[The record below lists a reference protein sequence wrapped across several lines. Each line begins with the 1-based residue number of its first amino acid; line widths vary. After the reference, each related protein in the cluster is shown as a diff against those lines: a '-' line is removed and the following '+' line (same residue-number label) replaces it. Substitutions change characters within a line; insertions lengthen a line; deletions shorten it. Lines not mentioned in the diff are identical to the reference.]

1 MIQTYKAHLI
11 EKQQMSPDVFMFRF
25 QLPEGQN
32 VEFVPGQY
40 LILFVPQGQTK
51 ARRLFSINT
60 PPKKD
65 GTFELLVK
73 IIPGGV
79 ASEYVSRL
87 TKEEEVL
94 FQGPAGMFQLRPR
107 QKNIVFMATG
117 TGLAPIRSILLS
129 MANSQWLIANGQQ
142 IRTDLFWGLRTS
154 QDAYY
159 LDEFETLK
167 KQFSGFSYNLCFSR
181 DEQFEKIPQ
190 EQKSVCIT
198 GRIPDA
204 MEKIANNTN
213 LKIDNASDYYLCGGR
228 DAVET
233 FRHYLYGRGIEKEN
247 VFFEKF

>member
-11 EKQQMSPDVFMFRF
+11 EKRQMSPDVFMFKF

-32 VEFVPGQY
+32 VEFIPGQY

-79 ASEYVSRL
+79 ASEYLAKL
-87 TKEEEVL
+87 TKEEEVS

-107 QKNIVFMATG
+107 DKQIVFMATG

-129 MANSQWLIANGQQ
+129 MTTNQNKAVY
-142 IRTDLFWGLRTS
+142 LFWGLRTS
-154 QDAYY
+154 QGAYY
-159 LDEFETLK
+159 VDEFEALK
-167 KQFSGFSYNLCFSR
+167 KQIPGFSYTLCFSR
-181 DEQFEKIPQ
+181 DELFETIPQ
-190 EQKSVCIT
+190 EQKSACMT
-198 GRIPDA
+198 GRVPDA
-204 MEKIANNTN
+204 MEKLAQNKS
-213 LKIDNASDYYLCGGR
+213 LAIDNTFDYYLCGGR

-233 FRHYLYGRGIEKEN
+233 FRQYLYGKGIEKEN